1 MDEFYAEA
9 LEATKSWAMAGKP
22 RRGPVFECKKSTN
35 TKYKYAIC
43 FISKNEQSLRADSMA
58 KKPLNN
64 TNKDFWKEVKR
75 INNCKPSLPYTVD
88 GVSGASATAEL
99 WRRHHSKLF
108 NCVQTNGY
116 QVANVE
122 NIDIDRYNS

>member
-88 GVSGASATAEL
+88 GVSGARAIAEL
-99 WRRHHSKLF
+99 WQRHYSK
-108 NCVQTNGY
+108 
-116 QVANVE
+116 
-122 NIDIDRYNS
+122 